1 MAVYTLDRDFALFAR
16 HLPVVLH
23 VPISSVRP

>member
-23 VPISSVRP
+23 APDLLRP